1 MARTCSLAEQQW
13 EKLAAPA
20 HYHATELA
28 KLYHRSVRQLRR
40 EFQRE
45 LGRSPR
51 DWLNERR
58 ILAAKQYLLSGEQ
71 EKNVASALGF
81 QNVSYFC
88 HFFKAHTGMTPGDF
102 IAHQKKSAMD
112 TSARQQLSPKR
123 NRTH

>member
-13 EKLAAPA
+13 EGLAEAA

-51 DWLNERR
+51 DWLNDRR
-58 ILAAKQYLLSGEQ
+58 ILAAKQLLLSGEK
-71 EKNVASALGF
+71 EKNVAPALGF
-81 QNVSYFC
+81 QHVSYFC
-88 HFFKAHTGMTPGDF
+88 YFFKARTGMTPGEF
-102 IAHQKKSAMD
+102 IAHYKKSAMD
-112 TSARQQLSPKR
+112 GARQQLSPKR
-123 NRTH
+123 NRIP